1 MAWQLPLYFGDT
13 WQSRDYYNQ
22 CVQVCND
29 ARPFYNAMI
38 TDITG
43 NASDTIAALAS
54 LDTNANLQADTTWA
68 ALQNRVELMLENAM
82 HYDNIADSTDVEDI
96 FYRDKSNGWG
106 TLITEANSILTADT
120 VDSGDLFDTSTLSDG
135 GKIPWKRSYH
145 TFSYWPRGGTT
156 ADHGVVQGGD
166 VVGNTTVINQ
176 IYACCKLIQDLTL
189 GGFYKY
195 LSATSDNLR
204 TSWVAE
210 NIALDS
216 ESGHGDYIGFDTDC
230 GTAKDTAVSY
240 YDSGSWDTASAEP
253 DYPPFASVSRDGR
266 VFNGA
271 RWTWSINRQK
281 AKANITDLENG
292 DLKTFAFQDAIKG
305 YLDTD
310 FYDID
315 GQGYAHGQIH
325 EVVTNASHTDS
336 TELTG
341 YYGAFDTNPITANS
355 GDISCGDTAEV
366 ETNWNYQ
373 MWPGYALKTSIS
385 DPT

>member
-1 MAWQLPLYFGDT
+1 
-13 WQSRDYYNQ
+13 
-22 CVQVCND
+22 
-29 ARPFYNAMI
+29 
-38 TDITG
+38 
-43 NASDTIAALAS
+43 
-54 LDTNANLQADTTWA
+54 
-68 ALQNRVELMLENAM
+68 MLENAM

-176 IYACCKLIQDLTL
+176 IYA
-189 GGFYKY
+189 
-195 LSATSDNLR
+195 
-204 TSWVAE
+204 
-210 NIALDS
+210 ALDS